1 MQVDRTHTP
10 WVIVAVHA
18 PFYHTYLGHY
28 KEVECMRQ
36 AYEPLLVRH
45 QVDIVLSGHVHAYE
59 RTRPVVNY
67 QVSCALLGMRQLVVL
82 CDKGACAL
90 I

>member
-1 MQVDRTHTP
+1 VL
-10 WVIVAVHA
+10 VAVHA

-45 QVDIVLSGHVHAYE
+45 QVDLVLSGHVHAYE
-59 RTRPVVNY
+59 RTKPVVNY
-67 QVSCALLGMRQLVVL
+67 QVGGNGQSGRRPAGL
-82 CDKGACAL
+82 AAAET
-90 I
+90 